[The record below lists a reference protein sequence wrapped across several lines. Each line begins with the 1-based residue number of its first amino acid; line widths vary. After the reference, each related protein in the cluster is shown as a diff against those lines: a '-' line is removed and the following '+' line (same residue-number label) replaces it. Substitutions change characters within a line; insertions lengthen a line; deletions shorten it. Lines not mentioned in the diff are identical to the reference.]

1 MNGKRVL
8 AWLFAVA
15 AVYDGLLGA
24 AFLVACGRLFE
35 WYAVTPPNHPGYV
48 QFSAA
53 LLLVFAVM
61 FAAIARQPVRNRGLI
76 PYGILLKVSYCAVV
90 FYHWFTTGIPNMWKP
105 FAVVDFVFLILFVW
119 AWKTTGAMSS
129 GEGR

>member
-1 MNGKRVL
+1 
-8 AWLFAVA
+8 
-15 AVYDGLLGA
+15 
-24 AFLVACGRLFE
+24 
-35 WYAVTPPNHPGYV
+35 VTPPNHPGYV